1 MEPSP
6 AHRAARDRIA
16 AELAAAGFALPGTLT
31 VRAYACGKPGCRC
44 HADPPRLHGPYAEW
58 TRKIGGKTVTRRLT
72 PSELA
77 EYQPL
82 FDNAKK
88 LRALLAE
95 LQDLTLEIIGASTTP
110 GTITP
115 TEPETRSPGNV
126 GSGRLT
132 CGRPTSSEPFAQV
145 SPKREDLSNSEK

>member
-6 AHRAARDRIA
+6 AQRSARDRIA
-16 AELAAAGFALPGTLT
+16 AGLAQAGYALPGTLT
-31 VRAYACGKPGCRC
+31 VRSYACGKPNCRC

-72 PSELA
+72 PRELA

-95 LQDLTLEIIGASTTP
+95 LQDLTLQIIEADNNSGSHEPDGA
-110 GTITP
+110 
-115 TEPETRSPGNV
+115 EESP
-126 GSGRLT
+126 
-132 CGRPTSSEPFAQV
+132 P
-145 SPKREDLSNSEK
+145 